1 MDMSIKEH
9 IIGNFK
15 NDSLEDI
22 YAAIEESVSEN
33 DEVTLPG
40 LGVFM
45 SLIWEISNK
54 DEKKNLVKKIKEALK

>member
-1 MDMSIKEH
+1 MNISIREH

-15 NDSLEDI
+15 GDSLEDI
-22 YAAIEESVSEN
+22 SIAIEESVNSR

-45 SLIWEISNK
+45 SLIWENSS
-54 DEKKNLVKKIKEALK
+54 DEERNSIVKKIKEALE